1 MLLIDQD
8 FLPIVRGLISTAQS
22 RIDISTFKAE
32 ITSKPRGR
40 ALRLFF
46 EELFKKHDQGVS
58 INFLLNWST
67 EKRVVPLTN
76 KFVIHELKQHKIN
89 VRILPNNRC
98 SHAKILIVDSRKA
111 IIGSHNLSIRS
122 CHNNFEV
129 SYLIQGPAD
138 LARLNATFHR
148 VFSTAKTP

>member
-8 FLPIVRGLISTAQS
+8 FLPQAQSLISTARS

-32 ITSKPRGR
+32 INSKPRGR

-46 EELFKKHDQGVS
+46 EELFKKHEQGVS

-76 KFVIHELKQHKIN
+76 SFVIHKLKQEKIN
-89 VRILPNNRC
+89 VRILPDNRC
-98 SHAKILIVDSRKA
+98 SHAKILIVDQQVA

-129 SYLIQGPAD
+129 SYIIQKPAD
-138 LARLNATFHR
+138 LARLNAVFHR
-148 VFSTAKTP
+148 VLLNSKIP